1 MVDCQAKK
9 FSCDTVQRKKSLY
22 DQRVFGTN
30 ANKLMGENIHGT
42 SSEQRATL
50 DQVNDYQIATG
61 STYKYL
67 KGEIGKETE
76 KHKCVRVWHYFI
88 NDIYF
93 AEYKAIKL
101 HRIGVSINVKET
113 VDGHFFY
120 SFAAEK

>member
-22 DQRVFGTN
+22 DQRVFETD

-50 DQVNDYQIATG
+50 DQVNDYYQI
-61 STYKYL
+61 STESAYKYL

-93 AEYKAIKL
+93 SEYESGKIAPY
-101 HRIGVSINVKET
+101 RGVYKCERN
-113 VDGHFFY
+113 G
-120 SFAAEK
+120 